1 MAFLPMT
8 VLRSGEVQYDGSN
21 REVKL
26 VAHIQSKKARS
37 NLWAVM
43 KHDKSLEDVDFEP
56 GGKKYRKR
64 PKAGEVVRAD
74 PVRAAEWEELKKQAE
89 DLAIDAPA
97 EVRGRRHGD
106 VKRAGRPRFGI

>member
-1 MAFLPMT
+1 MAVLLAFLPMT
-8 VLRSGEVQYDGSN
+8 VLRSGEVHYDGSN

-56 GGKKYRKR
+56 GGKKYRGGGGGVDGVPPR
-64 PKAGEVVRAD
+64 RQQAGLFR
-74 PVRAAEWEELKKQAE
+74 
-89 DLAIDAPA
+89 
-97 EVRGRRHGD
+97 
-106 VKRAGRPRFGI
+106 